1 MPIVYGLRKGIDN
14 RFRIFLYVL
23 IKKLNTSG
31 QFICVRIL
39 LSKILKMSGMF
50 TEKFGHSYLRRVN
63 KNTTVQNWIKAL
75 MYIGSPEV
83 KGLARH
89 AGKEHICVSVSCFD

>member
-1 MPIVYGLRKGIDN
+1 ML
-14 RFRIFLYVL
+14 
-23 IKKLNTSG
+23 
-31 QFICVRIL
+31 
-39 LSKILKMSGMF
+39 